1 MRIKVHQIDNKLDR
15 YNTGFR
21 SYDSVLK
28 TAGRVDPSIY
38 KTVYDGNVDADNLEA
53 IYTLCN
59 TDHPVGYNGHSM
71 SVGDVVELEDG
82 SCHFCDSFGF
92 KELKDFDTSKV
103 APIVGH
109 RMLVI
114 EPHKAPYEMTI
125 PDGLDPLQQAVKG
138 YIEATYPFDDNAF
151 IIGNV

>member
-21 SYDSVLK
+21 SYDSVMK

-71 SVGDVVELEDG
+71 SVGDVG
-82 SCHFCDSFGF
+82 SGAAAIMPTMND
-92 KELKDFDTSKV
+92 V
-103 APIVGH
+103 PV
-109 RMLVI
+109 
-114 EPHKAPYEMTI
+114 
-125 PDGLDPLQQAVKG
+125 
-138 YIEATYPFDDNAF
+138 F
-151 IIGNV
+151 IC